1 MSLII
6 RGVVRCLNPW
16 TDLEDFAS
24 QIGSNDLRGE
34 KEIIAQ
40 VLLRFAITHPTLDT
54 AIIGTKSLV
63 HLKQNIQAVETG
75 PLAKKSWI
83 ATKERLNQAGIKS
96 LF

>member
-40 VLLRFAITHPTLDT
+40 VLLRFAITHPALNT
-54 AIIGTKSLV
+54 AIIGTTSLAP
-63 HLKQNIQAVETG
+63 LKQNIQAVRNG
-75 PLAKKSWI
+75 PLAKESWI
-83 ATKERLNQAGIKS
+83 EAKERLDRAGIKS
-96 LF
+96 LS